1 MRETSDFNLKYIV
14 YFAVALLVGLTVVLG
29 GATWVFKTFI
39 KRDVREQVVRSEV
52 QPVQVGPR
60 APQLQVNPVQEN
72 QAYLAEQREVL
83 SKYGWVDQ
91 DHSVA
96 RIPIDRAMDIVAQ
109 ENLK

>member
-1 MRETSDFNLKYIV
+1 MRETSDFNLRYIV
-14 YFAVALLVGLTVVLG
+14 YFAVALVVGLAVVLA

-39 KRDVREQVVRSEV
+39 KRDVREEVVRSEV

-60 APQLQVNPVQEN
+60 EPRLQVNPQQEN
-72 QAYLAEQREVL
+72 QAYLAEQRAVL

-109 ENLK
+109 EGLK